1 MSNLDGRSLTDLGF
15 DVEAIHQATR
25 AENTK
30 SHAALRMILPV
41 QNRLDIGNTR
51 ALVRY
56 ADVKDLRSRRWIE
69 NKLRASAARITEGVS
84 RQLRYCGRNS
94 SLILAFES
102 Q

>member
-15 DVEAIHQATR
+15 DVEAIHQAAR

-41 QNRLDIGNTR
+41 QNRPDIGNTR